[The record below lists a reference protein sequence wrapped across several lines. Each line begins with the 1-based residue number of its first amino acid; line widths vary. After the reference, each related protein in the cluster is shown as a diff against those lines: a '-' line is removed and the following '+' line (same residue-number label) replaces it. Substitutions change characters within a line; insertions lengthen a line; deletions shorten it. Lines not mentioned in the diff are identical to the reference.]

1 MSRMVSLDMGITP
14 QENWMFSA
22 WREAMKALAG
32 GELKR
37 VRGNSNAAAGSNGI
51 RPPRLEELP

>member
-1 MSRMVSLDMGITP
+1 
-14 QENWMFSA
+14 MFSA